1 MALVVRSWPALC
13 GAAVPPWFLPAV
25 GAAYLLLALAV
36 VYLTK
41 TELRLP
47 LVLYRARAQVGRP
60 PPPPFL
66 PCAPASRE
74 DPLAYRDSA
83 SCFICTRDVV
93 LNVMLAS

>member
-60 PPPPFL
+60 PPPPLSFPVRQPPGRIL
-66 PCAPASRE
+66 SHIVIAHHVLSARE
-74 DPLAYRDSA
+74 
-83 SCFICTRDVV
+83 
-93 LNVMLAS
+93 MLY